1 MRLVIEMGEI
11 VTKQAYTKIK
21 KELQEQEKKV
31 VLCHGVFDLIHPGH
45 IIHFEEAKKLG
56 DVLIVSV
63 TSSKY
68 VRKGPGRPYFDDE
81 MRLRFLSAISSI
93 DYVMLS
99 EGYTVEDI
107 VEIVEPDVYVKGKE
121 YEKHED
127 DITGK
132 IDEEERL
139 VIEHGGTVAYTE
151 GKVFSS
157 TKLLN
162 HALPVL
168 SPEVKLLMEI
178 FHNKYS
184 MEDIK
189 CYINKMNDKKEL
201 VIVDIIID
209 EYIYC
214 SLQGLMSKDM
224 GYSARYQYVE
234 QYLGGALA
242 IARHL
247 SSFSDDVTL
256 MSILGTEENIH
267 SRILNELSDKM
278 RLSLTY
284 STEFATIIKSRYV
297 SINEKRE
304 EIEKIFAINN
314 LPNHMKID
322 NVSLEQFKQH
332 LSDKITD
339 YDVVV
344 LCDFGHGLIDND
356 VMDILQ
362 KEAKYLAVN
371 CQTNSSNL
379 GKNLITKY
387 LRADTFALDQ
397 RELDLA
403 FPNSH
408 KGEEETLLDLEKYF
422 HSSGW
427 LTTGSKGAVLVEN
440 GQLKSCP
447 AFTLKVKDT
456 IGAGDA
462 FFSLAS
468 MAAAVGAPMEI
479 GTFIGNIAGALAANI
494 VGNKESVE
502 KVNLLKY
509 ASTLLNI

>member
-1 MRLVIEMGEI
+1 MGEI

-21 KELQEQEKKV
+21 QELQEQEKKV

-132 IDEEERL
+132 IDDEERL

-168 SPEVKLLMEI
+168 SPEVKLFMET

-189 CYINKMNDKKEL
+189 GYISKMTDKKAL
-201 VIVDIIID
+201 VIGDIIID

-214 SLQGLMSKDM
+214 SVQGLMSKDM

-304 EIEKIFAINN
+304 EDRK
-314 LPNHMKID
+314 
-322 NVSLEQFKQH
+322 S
-332 LSDKITD
+332 
-339 YDVVV
+339 VV
-344 LCDFGHGLIDND
+344 
-356 VMDILQ
+356 
-362 KEAKYLAVN
+362 
-371 CQTNSSNL
+371 
-379 GKNLITKY
+379 
-387 LRADTFALDQ
+387 
-397 RELDLA
+397 
-403 FPNSH
+403 
-408 KGEEETLLDLEKYF
+408 
-422 HSSGW
+422 
-427 LTTGSKGAVLVEN
+427 
-440 GQLKSCP
+440 
-447 AFTLKVKDT
+447 
-456 IGAGDA
+456 
-462 FFSLAS
+462 
-468 MAAAVGAPMEI
+468 
-479 GTFIGNIAGALAANI
+479 
-494 VGNKESVE
+494 
-502 KVNLLKY
+502 
-509 ASTLLNI
+509 